1 MKYKDF
7 MDNINNLESFKKT
20 NLNKFDIM
28 EIVEH
33 TSKVNNYDL
42 VCNGKEVKSVK
53 IKNNIIFLE
62 V

>member
-1 MKYKDF
+1 MKKRDF
-7 MDNINNLESFKKT
+7 MDKINDLESFRKT

-42 VCNGKEVKSVK
+42 VCNGREVKSVK
-53 IKNNIIFLE
+53 IKNNIIFME
-62 V
+62 A